1 MSTIVGI
8 ILELG
13 ATVCNAGGYTLQKLA
28 HRRVD
33 AVALQAASG
42 AGSSA
47 LSPEANA
54 DVTTVRAPP
63 LPYYRYW
70 QFGAGLLCCVLAA
83 VLDVVSYGFAAQSQ
97 LGPVSATTLVWV
109 ALLSWRV
116 LGEPFTR
123 LDAIGDG
130 LMLLGTG
137 VALAS
142 SSGEPAADY
151 GLDGVLSNLERPS
164 VAAYLSVL
172 VLIGAAGAFAAGRFS
187 RVPSAELSH
196 RAAAADAVIRP
207 AVAGLLAGS
216 TGLNVKAFVTCLTA
230 AFRNHSGADFKRIQP
245 YIFLVALVT
254 SLVLQLNFLNSG
266 LARYD
271 ANRIVPICTFLDFCA
286 RSAVH
291 SSQPARCPSPLQTTL
306 RAFHVRPMLP
316 PHPHHTCRPN
326 HARLLPGLDR
336 LDLLGRGS
344 VADAYRLDFFRHRH
358 YAVLR
363 GHRRA
368 QSEAAHGYERG
379 RCACPRRH
387 GCRVT
392 DRAAQRGRRHRRR
405 HSRRRAPRF

>member
-1 MSTIVGI
+1 MSTVVGV
-8 ILELG
+8 ILELC

-33 AVALQAASG
+33 AAAAEAMAGTAGGASVAALAATPDVG
-42 AGSSA
+42 AGRPA
-47 LSPEANA
+47 
-54 DVTTVRAPP
+54 APP

-151 GLDGVLSNLERPS
+151 GLDGVLSNLQRPS
-164 VAAYLSVL
+164 VAAYLTVL
-172 VLIGAAGAFAAGRFS
+172 VLVGAAGAAAAGRLS
-187 RVPSAELSH
+187 RVPVAALSH
-196 RAAAADAVIRP
+196 RAAAADAIIRP

-230 AFRNHSGADFKRIQP
+230 AFRDHTSADFQRIQP
-245 YIFLVALVT
+245 YIFLAALVT

-271 ANRIVPICTFLDFCA
+271 ANRIVPICA
-286 RSAVH
+286 
-291 SSQPARCPSPLQTTL
+291 
-306 RAFHVRPMLP
+306 
-316 PHPHHTCRPN
+316 
-326 HARLLPGLDR
+326 
-336 LDLLGRGS
+336 
-344 VADAYRLDFFRHRH
+344 
-358 YAVLR
+358 
-363 GHRRA
+363 
-368 QSEAAHGYERG
+368 
-379 RCACPRRH
+379 
-387 GCRVT
+387 
-392 DRAAQRGRRHRRR
+392 
-405 HSRRRAPRF
+405 